1 MGGSRR
7 EPSVSRCRAKT
18 CIEPALF
25 LATTG
30 GLLTTSTA
38 FPSSTMSSTSSGGDV
53 TKSPDSSILYRS
65 GCITSQFFIA
75 WHLGFERRELLP
87 AGFLRE
93 VALKREPWHRLLGNA
108 AAAALGTVIDTIL
121 APRLFSDPTLE
132 SAVGNRDLLCCR
144 LPVAN
149 RQQTNRPPEKDEDGS
164 RSGFGSRGTCR
175 GGGCWSG
182 CG

>member
-93 VALKREPWHRLLGNA
+93 VALKSEPWHRLLGNA

-121 APRLFSDPTLE
+121 APRLFSDLGVGR
-132 SAVGNRDLLCCR
+132 SANRDLL
-144 LPVAN
+144 LLHIAN
-149 RQQTNRPPEKDEDGS
+149 RQSAENQQTARK
-164 RSGFGSRGTCR
+164 R
-175 GGGCWSG
+175 
-182 CG
+182 

>member
-121 APRLFSDPTLE
+121 APRLFSDLG
-132 SAVGNRDLLCCR
+132 VGSGQQRFAPLQI
-144 LPVAN
+144 AN
-149 RQQTNRPPEKDEDGS
+149 RRPPEKDEDGS
-164 RSGFGSRGTCR
+164 RSGFGRRGTCR